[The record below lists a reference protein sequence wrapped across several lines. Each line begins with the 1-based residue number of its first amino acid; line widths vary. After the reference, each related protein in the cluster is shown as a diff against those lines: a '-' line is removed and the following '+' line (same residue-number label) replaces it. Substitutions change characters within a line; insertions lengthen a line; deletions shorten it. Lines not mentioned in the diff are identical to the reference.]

1 MQVPELKSQYIWA
14 TLIILCYIIP
24 GIFPFNTA
32 FPDSEVTTNIYNMIQ
47 NLPDGCTV
55 VIGGSGVFAFDLES
69 SSGTIPCLQQMAKKH
84 IKILNVPL
92 AVEAVQFEKFLIT
105 SARIETKY
113 GGEYVYG
120 KDWIQFPYLAGA
132 PGSLVAFLNDIQKT
146 CPTDVYG
153 TPLSQLELGKNL
165 KDYKDIALWICPH
178 WDFPTIVQYV
188 TGERKIPSISFAQ
201 SGAYSQYGP
210 YMTAYPGQVFMTNGF
225 LGGAQYERLNGVKG
239 LGHAVIDGN
248 QVMGILF
255 VVFFVLGNL
264 TWLSKRQEGTKK

>member
-1 MQVPELKSQYIWA
+1 MQIPELKSQYVWA
-14 TLIILCYIIP
+14 ILMIFCYIIP
-24 GIFPFNTA
+24 GIMPLNTSFPNSST
-32 FPDSEVTTNIYNMIQ
+32 TTNIYNLIEA
-47 NLPDGCTV
+47 LPDGSTV

-69 SSGTIPCLQQMAKKH
+69 SSGTIPCIQQMARKH

-92 AVEAVQFEKFLIT
+92 AVEAVQFEKYLIDA
-105 SARIETKY
+105 SRIETKY
-113 GGEYVYG
+113 GGEYLYG
-120 KDWIQFPYLAGA
+120 RDWIQFPYLAGS

-153 TPLSQLELGKNL
+153 TPLSQLELGKDL
-165 KDYKDIALWICPH
+165 KDYTDITLWICPH

-201 SGAYSQYGP
+201 SGAYAQYGP

-225 LGGAQYERLNGVKG
+225 VGGAQYERLNGIKG

-248 QVMGILF
+248 QIMSILF
-255 VVFFVLGNL
+255 VAFFVLGNI
-264 TWLSKRQEGTKK
+264 TWLSKRTGGNKK

>member
-1 MQVPELKSQYIWA
+1 MQIPELKSQYIWG
-14 TLIILCYIIP
+14 TLIILCYIVP
-24 GIFPFNTA
+24 GVMPLNTA
-32 FPDSEVTTNIYNMIQ
+32 FPDSDTTTQIYNLIE
-47 NLPDGCTV
+47 NLPDGSIV

-69 SSGTIPCLQQMAKKH
+69 SSGTIPCIQQMARKH

-92 AVEAVQFEKFLIT
+92 AVEAVQFEKYLID

-120 KDWIQFPYLAGA
+120 KDWIQFPYLAGT

-165 KDYKDIALWICPH
+165 KDYTDIALWICPH

-210 YMTAYPGQVFMTNGF
+210 YMSAYPGQVFMTNGF
-225 LGGAQYERLNGVKG
+225 LGGAQYERLNGIKG

-248 QVMGILF
+248 QVMSILF
-255 VVFFVLGNL
+255 VIFVALGNV
-264 TWLSKRQEGTKK
+264 TWLTNRKEDKKK